1 MRSELRT
8 NEAKLNALQS
18 DVLSR
23 RASRQA
29 MLDQRRFAAIENI
42 WAITLKYAIFRPAA
56 LAFTLLKLEAISKAA
71 VINPGLREVVSLMK
85 GGGHRDKFMEFSAES
100 ERPFLPESIWA
111 LFSAYST
118 VLFYAFIR
126 LDVISMGIEESENF
140 FSDDKVIALVKTVLP
155 ARAEYLDQSG
165 IVGVAHLVDEM
176 YQKLLA
182 ALKVALDG
190 ALSDQEG
197 AEQSA
202 AILRHVAS
210 ISKSISDVEASGR
223 A

>member
-1 MRSELRT
+1 M
-8 NEAKLNALQS
+8 
-18 DVLSR
+18 
-23 RASRQA
+23 
-29 MLDQRRFAAIENI
+29 
-42 WAITLKYAIFRPAA
+42 
-56 LAFTLLKLEAISKAA
+56 
-71 VINPGLREVVSLMK
+71 
-85 GGGHRDKFMEFSAES
+85 
-100 ERPFLPESIWA
+100 
-111 LFSAYST
+111 
-118 VLFYAFIR
+118 
-126 LDVISMGIEESENF
+126 
-140 FSDDKVIALVKTVLP
+140 LP

-197 AEQSA
+197 VEQSA